1 MINENEVYNGRFC
14 HACGK
19 KHEKDALTC
28 PFCSARLDDKRFM
41 GIDRT
46 GAAGVG
52 YSHKTDDPIFSI
64 NKKRYRKVILIVVPI
79 ICLVIALILMA
90 FQIKPLVALI
100 IGLLLIAIILPL
112 SLLQFRAKK
121 TWVGTVTRKKHISNN
136 TNGRRSVYKIY
147 FETED
152 GKRKTQKWNAPTAIF
167 GYLQEGDRV
176 RYDGEIGGAFAYEK
190 YDKSKDDNIVCVSC
204 GILQDAR
211 QTYCTACGS
220 PLMKGNPLR

>member
-1 MINENEVYNGRFC
+1 MMIKNDVYIGRYC

-19 KHEKDALTC
+19 KHEKDASAC
-28 PFCSARLDDKRFM
+28 PSCGARFDRMRFM
-41 GIDRT
+41 GIERV

-52 YSHKTDDPIFSI
+52 FSHKTDDPSFSS
-64 NKKRYRKVILIVVPI
+64 NKKRYKKVTLIIVPI
-79 ICLVIALILMA
+79 ICIVIALILLA
-90 FQIKPLVALI
+90 FGVPPLVALI

-112 SLLQFRAKK
+112 SLLQFRTKK
-121 TWVGTVTRKKHISNN
+121 TWEGTVKKKKHIINN

-152 GKRKTQKWNAPTAIF
+152 GKRKTQKWNASMAIY

-190 YDKSKDDNIVCVSC
+190 YDKSKDENIVCVSC

-211 QTYCTACGS
+211 QTYCTSCGS
-220 PLMKGNPLR
+220 PLMKGNPLW